1 MDINQ
6 KAKDRMMRWRDDW
19 VLFSQE
25 VLHANPDLEQQAI
38 IRAVQTEP
46 RVAVASGTSRG
57 KDWLASCCAVCLL

>member
-38 IRAVQTEP
+38 IRAVQTE
-46 RVAVASGTSRG
+46 R
-57 KDWLASCCAVCLL
+57 